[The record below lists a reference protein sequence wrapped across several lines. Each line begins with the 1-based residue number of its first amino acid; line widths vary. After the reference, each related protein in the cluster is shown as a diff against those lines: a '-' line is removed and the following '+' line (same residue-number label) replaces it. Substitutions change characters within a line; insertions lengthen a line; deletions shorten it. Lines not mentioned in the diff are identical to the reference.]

1 MKTQIIKKN
10 LLNIFILGLLSI
22 LNVEAQEISNTSKK
36 PYKSQTYFSF
46 GAGVSFLQGVPDNF
60 YQDGHSNVQIGLMKE
75 LPFNKR
81 LSFITGLELE
91 RLTYNLDFY
100 PLLDENNNNFIQAP
114 DGIKYTRVFQN
125 SLNISAQT
133 RFYFRENS
141 SKQTPNIFIQTGLRG
156 GYNLSTTFAY
166 REDNQNQTINLSEVA
181 SPFNLQAELML
192 GFKGDYFEKL
202 EILNASTFG
211 LTYQFNS
218 PIQAGNVENI
228 RPINLTWR
236 FLF

>member
-1 MKTQIIKKN
+1 MKRIKLTKASLIIVLFILSQN
-10 LLNIFILGLLSI
+10 LL
-22 LNVEAQEISNTSKK
+22 AQNAGSASKK

-46 GAGVSFLQGVPDNF
+46 GAGVSLLQGVTDNF
-60 YQDGHSNVQIGLMKE
+60 YQDGHGNVQLGLMKE

-81 LSFITGLELE
+81 VSFVTGLELE
-91 RLTYNLDFY
+91 RLTYNLDFF
-100 PLLDENNNNFIQAP
+100 PVLDENKQTFIQAP

-125 SLNISAQT
+125 SLNLSAQA
-133 RFYFRENS
+133 RFYFKENS
-141 SKQTPNIFIQTGLRG
+141 SKETSNIFLQTGLRA
-156 GYNLSTTFAY
+156 GYNLSTTFSF
-166 REDNQNQTINLSEVA
+166 RENDQNQSVNLSEVA

-192 GFKGDYFEKL
+192 GFKGNYFKKL

-211 LTYQFNS
+211 FTYQFNS
-218 PIQAGNVENI
+218 PLAAENVENI

>member
-1 MKTQIIKKN
+1 MKTQTIKKN
-10 LLNIFILGLLSI
+10 LLSI
-22 LNVEAQEISNTSKK
+22 LILLVTFNVEAQEMRKTSKK

-60 YQDGHSNVQIGLMKE
+60 YQDGHGNVQIGLMKE
-75 LPFNKR
+75 LPFNRR

-91 RLTYNLDFY
+91 RLTYNLDFFPVLGESNY
-100 PLLDENNNNFIQAP
+100 FIQAP

-125 SLNISAQT
+125 SLNLSAQT

-166 REDNQNQTINLSEVA
+166 REDNQNQTINLPDLA

-192 GFKGDYFEKL
+192 GFKGNYFKKL

-211 LTYQFNS
+211 LTYQFN
-218 PIQAGNVENI
+218 PPLQAGNVENI

>member
-1 MKTQIIKKN
+1 MVPLAMFN
-10 LLNIFILGLLSI
+10 S
-22 LNVEAQEISNTSKK
+22 EAQELRKTSKK

-60 YQDGHSNVQIGLMKE
+60 YQDGHGNVQIGLMKE

-91 RLTYNLDFY
+91 RLTYNLDFFPVLGESNY
-100 PLLDENNNNFIQAP
+100 FIQAP

-125 SLNISAQT
+125 SLNLSAQT
-133 RFYFRENS
+133 RFYFRENN

-156 GYNLSTTFAY
+156 GYNLSTTFTY
-166 REDNQNQTINLSEVA
+166 RDDNQNQTISLSEVA
-181 SPFNLQAELML
+181 SPFNFQAELML
-192 GFKGDYFEKL
+192 GFKGNYFKKL

-211 LTYQFNS
+211 LTYQFN
-218 PIQAGNVENI
+218 PLLQAGNVENI

>member
-1 MKTQIIKKN
+1 MKTIRFTKAPIFF
-10 LLNIFILGLLSI
+10 LLFVLSQH
-22 LNVEAQEISNTSKK
+22 LMAQDEVTYSKK

-60 YQDGHSNVQIGLMKE
+60 YQDGHGNVQIGLMKE

-100 PLLDENNNNFIQAP
+100 PVMEENTNIFIQAQE
-114 DGIKYTRVFQN
+114 GVKYTRIFQN
-125 SLNISAQT
+125 SLNLSTQA

-141 SKQTPNIFIQTGLRG
+141 SKQTSNIFLQTGLRG
-156 GYNLSTTFAY
+156 GFNLSTTFAY
-166 REDNQNQTINLSEVA
+166 RENNENQTINLSDLA
-181 SPFNLQAELML
+181 SPFNLQVELML
-192 GFKGDYFEKL
+192 GFKGNYFKKL

-211 LTYQFNS
+211 FTYQFNS
-218 PIQAGNVENI
+218 PLTAGNVEKI

>member
-1 MKTQIIKKN
+1 MKTQTIKKN
-10 LLNIFILGLLSI
+10 LLSI
-22 LNVEAQEISNTSKK
+22 LILLATFNVEAQEMRKNSKK

-46 GAGVSFLQGVPDNF
+46 GAGVSFLQGVSENF
-60 YQDGHSNVQIGLMKE
+60 YQDSHSNVQIGLMKE

-100 PLLDENNNNFIQAP
+100 PVLDENRNNFIQAP

-125 SLNISAQT
+125 SLNLSAQT
-133 RFYFRENS
+133 RIYFRENS
-141 SKQTPNIFIQTGLRG
+141 SKQTSNIFLQTGLRG
-156 GYNLSTTFAY
+156 GYNFSTTFGY
-166 REDNQNQTINLSEVA
+166 RENNENQTINLSEVA
-181 SPFNLQAELML
+181 SPLNLQAELMI
-192 GFKGDYFEKL
+192 GFKGDYFKKL

-218 PIQAGNVENI
+218 PLTAGNVDNI

>member
-1 MKTQIIKKN
+1 M
-10 LLNIFILGLLSI
+10 
-22 LNVEAQEISNTSKK
+22 AQDEVTYSKK

-60 YQDGHSNVQIGLMKE
+60 YQDGHGNVQIGLMKE

-100 PLLDENNNNFIQAP
+100 PVMEENTNIFIQAQE
-114 DGIKYTRVFQN
+114 GVKYTRIFQN
-125 SLNISAQT
+125 SLNLSTQA

-141 SKQTPNIFIQTGLRG
+141 SKQTSNIFLQTGLRG
-156 GYNLSTTFAY
+156 GFNLSTTFAY
-166 REDNQNQTINLSEVA
+166 RENNENQTINLSDLA
-181 SPFNLQAELML
+181 SPFNLQVELML
-192 GFKGDYFEKL
+192 GFKGNYFKKL

-211 LTYQFNS
+211 FTYQFNS
-218 PIQAGNVENI
+218 PLTAGNVEKI